1 MSTTLT
7 LDSPKLTVKIYK
19 KQEDANK
26 QHQHKVKV
34 KTEKDMLV
42 VGGGAVARWTGN
54 GALLTDSYPVQKM
67 NAWSGSSKDH
77 SVPDPHE
84 LDVYAIGLKVKSMTR
99 DELLRCIYVATSTS
113 EVCAYP
119 EATATLPSGYLV
131 LGGGFRVD
139 WHGYGNLATASFPSS
154 YTSWT
159 VRSKD
164 HEVSDPA
171 SITAYAIGIRRDLP
185 VGTVE
190 TNIQR
195 ADSSPTQHPLGFAGV
210 LPGFT
215 LTGGGAEAH
224 WLSQGSLLW
233 KLAPTENGFEGGAKD
248 HDVPEVSVL
257 SVYSVAMRIL

>member
-1 MSTTLT
+1 MSNSVNSE
-7 LDSPKLTVKIYK
+7 SPLTVKIYK
-19 KQEDANK
+19 QEGETPQ
-26 QHQHKVKV
+26 QHNIEAKATV
-34 KTEKDMLV
+34 EEDMLV
-42 VGGGAVARWTGN
+42 IGGGAVAKWTGS
-54 GALLTDSYPVQKM
+54 GALLTASYPVQKM

-77 SVPDPHE
+77 MVPERHR
-84 LDVYAIGLKVKSMTR
+84 LDVYAIGLKIQSMTR
-99 DELLRCIYVATSTS
+99 DELLSNIYVATSTS
-113 EVCAYP
+113 GVYPHP

-139 WHGYGNLATASFPSS
+139 WHGGGNLATASFPSS

-190 TNIQR
+190 THIQR
-195 ADSSPTQHPLGFAGV
+195 VDSSPAQHPLGFAGV

-215 LTGGGAEAH
+215 LTGGGAQAH
-224 WLSQGSLLW
+224 WRLQGNLLW
-233 KLAPTENGFEGGAKD
+233 KLAPTEYGFEGGAKD

-257 SVYSVAMRIL
+257 SVYSVAMRII